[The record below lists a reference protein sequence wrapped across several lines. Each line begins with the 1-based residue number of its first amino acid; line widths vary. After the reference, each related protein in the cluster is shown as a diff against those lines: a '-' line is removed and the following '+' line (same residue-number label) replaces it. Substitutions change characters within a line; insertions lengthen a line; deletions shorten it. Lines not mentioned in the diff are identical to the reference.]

1 MTDQRMDKNPGNSSL
16 FSNYLPDDFH
26 PAGEFNLKNNTR
38 VMVILNIVGFILFL
52 AAVLLVQIYTAR
64 MRPGQAGISLSFEVD
79 NLAQAGLFIL
89 FLLLDLVLLVIL
101 HEGVHGLCFWLITG
115 KRPVFSLGPGY
126 AAAAAPG
133 CYIRRGPYLV
143 TALSPL
149 IVLTAAGLMLIPFVS
164 SGLLFHVILITV
176 MNIAGAVG
184 DLWVAGGIITRH
196 GPLLVQDHGDRVEVY
211 QP

>member
-1 MTDQRMDKNPGNSSL
+1 MDIKLEKKPAY
-16 FSNYLPDDFH
+16 FDVLPDGFH
-26 PAGEFNLKNNTR
+26 PAGEFNLKNNNR
-38 VMVILNIVGFILFL
+38 VMVLLNIVGFILFL
-52 AAVLLVQIYTAR
+52 AAAVLVKIYTSQV
-64 MRPGQAGISLSFEVD
+64 RPDITGVVFSFEVD

-89 FLLLDLVLLVIL
+89 LLLLDLVLLVIF

-133 CYIRRGPYLV
+133 CYIRRGPYMV

-149 IVLTAAGLMLIPFVS
+149 IVLTAAGMLLIPFVS
-164 SGLLFHVILITV
+164 MGILFHVTLITV

-184 DLWVAGGIITRH
+184 DLWVAGGIITRR
-196 GPLLVQDHGDRVEVY
+196 GPLLVQDHGDRVEVF

>member
-1 MTDQRMDKNPGNSSL
+1 MDMKPKKQPA
-16 FSNYLPDDFH
+16 YYDALPDDFH
-26 PAGEFNLKNNTR
+26 PAGEFNLKNNHR
-38 VMVILNIVGFILFL
+38 VMVLLNIAGLILFV
-52 AAVLLVQIYTAR
+52 AAVVLVQVYTSWV
-64 MRPGQAGISLSFEVD
+64 RPDFAGVIFSFEVN

-89 FLLLDLVLLVIL
+89 LLLLDLVLLVIL

-143 TALSPL
+143 TALGPL
-149 IVLTAAGLMLIPFVS
+149 IVLTAAGMLLIPFIPM
-164 SGLLFHVILITV
+164 GILFHVNLITV

-184 DLWVAGGIITRH
+184 DLWVAGGIITRS
-196 GPLLVQDHGDRVEVY
+196 GTLLVQDHGDRVEVY